1 MYSTL
6 AYLYQQTQVVLLLD
20 NTGAVHNVRWEPVY
34 SKNLKA
40 SKGVDNVILFRF
52 LNQDQKPVD
61 ITGLTFTCRVM
72 SRDGTELLFARD
84 LETVSATKGQAKL
97 TITSNTLDNVQSQLA
112 NYSITV
118 DRGSLTEPVYVD
130 DHAGARGVLYI
141 ADATHPEYTEST
153 AVTVAANPGDSTV
166 VYSSEWAPEHYLQT
180 IQYNLNQFEGTI
192 TVESS
197 LNGEAPWYELESIQY
212 DSGAVTAAKY
222 MNVEGLY
229 GKMRLTVEYTQ
240 GSIDQILVR

>member
-20 NTGAVHNVRWEPVY
+20 NCGAYHNVRWNPVY

-84 LETVSATKGQAKL
+84 LETVSATRGQAKL
-97 TITSNTLDNVQSQLA
+97 TIVESDLDNVQSQLA

-118 DRGSLTEPVYVD
+118 DRSTLTEPVYVD
-130 DHAGARGVLYI
+130 DNAGARGVLYI
-141 ADATHPEYTEST
+141 ADSAMPEFVASSEITLPSFT
-153 AVTVAANPGDSTV
+153 AGQTN
-166 VYSSEWAPEHYLQT
+166 YSSEWQPEQYLQT
-180 IQYNLNQFEGTI
+180 VQYTNSSFVGTV
-192 TVESS
+192 TVQGSPTGTEWYDLTSATFSS
-197 LNGEAPWYELESIQY
+197 A
-212 DSGAVTAAKY
+212 DSNTKY
-222 MNVEGLY
+222 INVEGLHSY
-229 GKMRLTVEYTQ
+229 MRLKVDSTSGTV
-240 GSIDQILVR
+240 GSVYVR

>member
-72 SRDGTELLFARD
+72 DRAGEELLFARD
-84 LETVSATKGQAKL
+84 LEAVSTTKGQAKL
-97 TITSNTLDNVQSQLA
+97 TITEQTLDSVQSQLA

-118 DRGSLTEPVYVD
+118 DRSSLTEPVYVD
-130 DHAGARGVLYI
+130 DSAGARGVIYI
-141 ADATHPEYTEST
+141 ADAAMPAYRDSLS
-153 AVTVAANPGDSTV
+153 VTVPEFTAGQTN
-166 VYSSEWAPEHYLQT
+166 YSSGWQPEQYFQT
-180 IQYNLNQFEGTI
+180 IQYTNDSFVGSI
-192 TVESS
+192 TVQTS
-197 LNGEAPWYELESIQY
+197 LTGNEWY
-212 DSGAVTAAKY
+212 DD
-222 MNVEGLY
+222 
-229 GKMRLTVEYTQ
+229 
-240 GSIDQILVR
+240 GSITYSTANSDTKYINLSGWYGYVRLKFDSTSGTSGSILVR